1 MDFAHYEKARQESKP
16 LYKIKAKRTGQMQDK
31 NILNKMEI
39 ERLKGDF

>member
-16 LYKIKAKRTGQMQDK
+16 LYKMKAKRTGQMKDT

-39 ERLKGDF
+39 ERLKEDF

>member
-16 LYKIKAKRTGQMQDK
+16 LYKIKAKRTGQDK

-39 ERLKGDF
+39 ERFKGDF